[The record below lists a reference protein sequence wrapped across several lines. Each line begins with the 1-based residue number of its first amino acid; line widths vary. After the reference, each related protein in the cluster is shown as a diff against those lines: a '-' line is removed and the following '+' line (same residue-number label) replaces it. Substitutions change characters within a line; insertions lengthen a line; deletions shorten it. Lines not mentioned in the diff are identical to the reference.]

1 MKGKGN
7 QVLLTI
13 ILLVIVAGAGTVGAM
28 IYDRPQNNELP
39 ARKYLDTP
47 MNYAGNTYTIDAL
60 IKEQIDWLE
69 GKGRIVLVKPVSAQD
84 VPLLVFIA
92 DDIEQNLHVGQRYR
106 MEVVVGEKGLLCVE
120 GLTKR

>member
-1 MKGKGN
+1 
-7 QVLLTI
+7 
-13 ILLVIVAGAGTVGAM
+13 
-28 IYDRPQNNELP
+28 
-39 ARKYLDTP
+39 
-47 MNYAGNTYTIDAL
+47 MNYAGNTYTIDVL

-69 GKGRIVLVKPVSAQD
+69 GSGRIVLVKPVNAQD